1 MVNIEHL
8 VKYRIQF
15 FITGLQLQGMS
26 PAGFEVRL
34 ARELMTK
41 QLVAGVAG
49 TASIT
54 GEEFDR
60 AYRLL
65 RQQRKF
71 DYVILPVGNSEPEIN
86 VSDEELNAY
95 YETHKGR
102 FISPERVRIE
112 YLELKAGDIPVMDE
126 ISEEDIAA
134 LYNEQSER
142 FVTEEQRRARHIL
155 IQIQPEADENTRKEA
170 MERAQKAM
178 ERLQSGEEFGALAKE
193 LSEDPGSASQGGD
206 LDFFGKGMMTP
217 AFEAVA
223 FSLPENTLSEIVET
237 PFGLHIIEVT
247 EIRPQQVKSID
258 QVRDDLVEEL
268 RGRVR
273 DDLFYDQSEILAN
286 QTYEQPDTLEVAADA
301 LGLEVS
307 KSDWMTRE
315 TGSGIGQYPQ
325 VRSSAFSEDVLVIGN
340 NSEPIEIQ
348 ADHIVVIR
356 IAEHEESSQRPME
369 EVREEV
375 RKQLRQE
382 KAREL
387 VRIQG
392 EELQAR
398 LDAGEPIAE
407 VVADAGLELQSSGLV
422 TRNAGVPERAITAT
436 AFTLQQPTGQPVTG
450 NVILPS
456 GDYVLISLN
465 EVLDG
470 DVTALSE
477 EERLRAQEELG
488 TVYGT
493 AEMAAMLSA
502 LKQKA
507 DIVIPDQ
514 ALQ

>member
-1 MVNIEHL
+1 
-8 VKYRIQF
+8 
-15 FITGLQLQGMS
+15 
-26 PAGFEVRL
+26 
-34 ARELMTK
+34 
-41 QLVAGVAG
+41 
-49 TASIT
+49 
-54 GEEFDR
+54 
-60 AYRLL
+60 
-65 RQQRKF
+65 
-71 DYVILPVGNSEPEIN
+71 
-86 VSDEELNAY
+86 
-95 YETHKGR
+95 
-102 FISPERVRIE
+102 
-112 YLELKAGDIPVMDE
+112 MDE

-286 QTYEQPDTLEVAADA
+286 QTYEQPDTLEVAADV

-356 IAEHEESSQRPME
+356 IAEHEESSQRPLE

-398 LDAGEPIAE
+398 LNAGESIAE

-422 TRNAGVPERAITAT
+422 ARNAGAPERTIIAT
-436 AFTLQQPTGQPVTG
+436 AFTLQQPTAGGQPVTG
-450 NVILPS
+450 NLILPS

-470 DVTALSE
+470 DVAALSE
-477 EERLRAQEELG
+477 EERLRAQDELG
-488 TVYGT
+488 TIYGT

-507 DIVIPDQ
+507 DIKIPDQ